1 MKYAHLIILT
11 MLSFMI
17 IFGCS
22 SNKDAQ
28 DGDRITDRELLDV
41 GDQQFNSGQYKDALN
56 SYKLLLSDYPTSDLH
71 IDAQLKIAATY
82 SKLEDYDSQM
92 DALISLLK
100 ENIIPEQVPQIYTQ
114 IGMFYEDAA
123 HFNPHTVTSDTIDY
137 QKALEYYKKAF
148 VYKDSDDTNSKAH
161 AAYRRALVEAK
172 LGNIGDATSQY
183 KVVSVYFPQSDYAVL
198 ANLKLVDPSDISEL
212 SIHADSIAVY
222 RESLNM
228 PAPEQEVQA
237 PEEVPI
243 IQDSNA
249 GSGDVDESVFG
260 ETKADTTGTE

>member
-11 MLSFMI
+11 MLSFLI

-22 SNKDAQ
+22 SNKGAQ
-28 DGDRITDRELLDV
+28 DGDRITDRELMDV
-41 GDQQFNSGQYKDALN
+41 GDQQFNSGQYQEAIN

-71 IDAQLKIAATY
+71 IDTQLKIAATY

-123 HFNPHTVTSDTIDY
+123 HFNPNTVTSDTADF
-137 QKALEYYKKAF
+137 QKALDYYKKAF

-172 LGNIGDATSQY
+172 MGNISDATSQY
-183 KVVSVYFPQSDYAVL
+183 KIVSVYFPQSDYAVL
-198 ANLKLVDPSDISEL
+198 ANLKLVDPTDLSEL
-212 SIHADSIAVY
+212 SSHVDSIAVY

-228 PAPEQEVQA
+228 PEPEQQVQET
-237 PEEVPI
+237 EEPAI
-243 IQDSNA
+243 IEDSNA
-249 GSGDVDESVFG
+249 GSGDVEESVFG
-260 ETKADTTGTE
+260 ESRTDSTGTE